1 MKKRVFAVLLT
12 LIIAAT
18 LLTVSAMAD
27 GDVAE
32 ITTGEQTTTYSTPEA
47 FKDAVSALS
56 GEAEIKLLQDI
67 FIPGSRVTQQKL
79 TIPADATVTLDLNG
93 KTLSVAYMVEIKG
106 DLTVK
111 DGSTSGDGKIVS
123 TATSTASSYAPINV
137 KSSGNLTFESGTV
150 TGSDGGYALSVSSS
164 AEAEISG
171 GTWSGSISAAAND
184 LAITGGNFTYD
195 ISPYVE
201 VNKKV
206 VLTDGYYSING
217 TLTETDAA
225 AKIDGNYYASVV
237 SALKNATE
245 GSTVTVLKNT
255 YESGAVI
262 VSANNVTL
270 DLNGNTVNMGG
281 NKLTVSSSGSL
292 TIKCNAF
299 GEGKIEGTASQLIS
313 VAGTLVLESGSI
325 EADSTAVYTQK
336 NSTFKMTGGTVE
348 GAPAVNVYGGT
359 VEITGGSV
367 TAGDD
372 MAVKTGKYAQ
382 TITVGT
388 KDSGNYTLPYVD
400 GITLANSLKVQL
412 YSGFISDIEGTIGS
426 DSVLAA
432 HFGADISEA
441 LPAGYI
447 CSKVGEYYVAETLT
461 VENAEAKIG
470 EEPYASVASACEA
483 LEANETLTLLKDI
496 SVSGTSPAISID
508 VTGATLDLNGHS
520 ITCTSTTDSA
530 SEAYGVYVKCTS
542 AGTFK
547 IVNTSE
553 TEAVITGY
561 NAAVYVTTN
570 ESRKVIEVT
579 LEGDINLA
587 ATKSD
592 ASTVELGYAALVYS
606 EDAASAVSNGGFKAT
621 TAEGDF
627 IYGTAAA
634 AMSAATDH
642 TATMLN
648 DYNGSSG
655 IALSGEGMTGI
666 LDLDGHTYTTTSN
679 DAIAANA
686 AGVNLTVKN
695 GTVVSTSTGTSANPP
710 AGASIGYGSADNTY
724 DNASITLENV
734 MLTLTNPGQGVVVSG
749 NNERNEIIIRNST
762 ITVPSTGIGVYFPSE
777 NGTLTIEDSS
787 ITAGTGVTVKGGTA
801 TISGDSVIHATG
813 KRVDPEE
820 PNTNGS
826 IDTGAAVY
834 LEGNYGWPV
843 TVNITGGS
851 FASDNGEA
859 VQLLFEDNSTG
870 EKTINITGGYFTTN
884 PSEYVAGNL
893 YVIASDKD
901 GYTYMVSGTQ
911 PETAQV
917 IVTDETKGEVSD
929 GIDEDDAIKIEAVMG
944 DTSVSGVAEAVT
956 SSGKNA
962 IIVAAGAQTGDN
974 ALVEIE
980 ITVSVEATSAELTG
994 DNATVT
1000 YEVNPV
1006 AIVKVNN
1013 VQSGN
1018 DIPVSNSYLSGA
1030 PITVRLPLPAGLT
1043 PAEVMHIA
1051 DNGARERFLRGEFVV
1066 GDGYV
1071 EVKISHFST
1080 LIVNASVTKA
1090 VQIGS
1095 ATYGTLE
1102 EAVAAAEDGD
1112 TIKLLM
1118 DCSEPVTISKK
1129 SVTIDLNSHS
1139 YDADLVTVGD
1149 NSYKYVEGDKIVVI
1163 YRDPTDAPNV
1173 PDTYPITVDDAAN
1186 GTVDVSYHNASKGS
1200 VITITATPDAGYVVG
1215 SVKVTGPDG
1224 SVDVKR
1230 VNATTYTF
1238 TMPDGAVEVSVSF
1251 VPASISFTDVNS
1263 GDWFYDYVR
1272 YVVANGLMEG
1282 TSATTFEPNAIMT
1295 RAMVWTILARI
1306 DGETITGTSWQ
1317 SDARAWAM
1325 ENGVSDGTDPN
1336 GLVTREQF
1344 ATMLYRYA
1352 GEPAVSG
1359 GLSAYTDAAS
1369 VSEWATDAML
1379 WATKNGIITGVT
1391 ATTLDPQGTTTR
1403 AQCAAMLMRFAE
1415 L

>member
-32 ITTGEQTTTYSTPEA
+32 ITAGEQTTTYSTPEA

-106 DLTVK
+106 GLTVK

-123 TATSTASSYAPINV
+123 TATSTASFYAPINV

-206 VLTDGYYSING
+206 VLADGYYSING

-225 AKIDGNYYASVV
+225 AKIGSNYYASVV

-255 YESGAVI
+255 HESGAVT
-262 VSANNVTL
+262 VSASNVTL
-270 DLNGNTVNMGG
+270 ELNGNMVNMGG

-292 TIKCNAF
+292 TIKGNAS

-542 AGTFK
+542 AGPFK

-561 NAAVYVTTN
+561 NAAVYVSTN
-570 ESRKVIEVT
+570 NSQKIIKIT
-579 LEGDINLA
+579 LEGDIKLA
-587 ATKSD
+587 ATKPD

-710 AGASIGYGSADNTY
+710 AGASIGYGSTDNTY

-734 MLTLTNPGQGVVVSG
+734 KLTLTNPGQGVVVSG
-749 NNERNEIIIRNST
+749 NNERNKIVIRNST

-787 ITAGTGVTVKGGTA
+787 ITAGTGVTVKGGEA

-820 PNTNGS
+820 PNDNGS

-917 IVTDETKGEVSD
+917 IVTDETRGEVSD
-929 GIDEDDAIKIEAVMG
+929 GIDKDDAQKIEAVM
-944 DTSVSGVAEAVT
+944 DKAAVTGVAEAVT

-962 IIVAAGAQTGDN
+962 IIAAAGAQTGDN

-1282 TSATTFEPNAIMT
+1282 TSATTFEPNANMT